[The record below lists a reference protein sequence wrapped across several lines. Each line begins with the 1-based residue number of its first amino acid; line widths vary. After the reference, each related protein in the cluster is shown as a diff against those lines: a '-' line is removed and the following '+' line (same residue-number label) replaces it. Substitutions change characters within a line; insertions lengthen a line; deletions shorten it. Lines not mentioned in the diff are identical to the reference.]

1 MVAAVLACRPVELLL
16 APCSIH
22 CVVPDCSASALV
34 LHTYLCVAHPKLSS
48 SLPCCVLTCVPLPL
62 STPQA
67 DFKAEKISAET
78 VVLGED
84 GKPMPLPPKK
94 H

>member
-1 MVAAVLACRPVELLL
+1 MIMRLG
-16 APCSIH
+16 APCLSVIV
-22 CVVPDCSASALV
+22 CCTARTLPDKLAVVPKCRSAPLLGSCSVSL
-34 LHTYLCVAHPKLSS
+34 LTYTPHA
-48 SLPCCVLTCVPLPL
+48 
-62 STPQA
+62 PQA